1 MKSLSSESGHHLIAV
16 SSFSYKCYFRIFRF
30 PVETDT
36 NSKIRI
42 LAIGRSGFD
51 SRIRWF
57 GRRFD
62 THWPLIGTPFHH
74 NPTPNN
80 VCNSYNAGTSQKEV
94 GKLEILF
101 SSAEGGTAGKNID
114 HCLSYFVIDCQEEK
128 GLEHAVHS
136 WDEEGPEKAKS

>member
-1 MKSLSSESGHHLIAV
+1 MAWSGARAFAFVFKNGPDQNVNMSI
-16 SSFSYKCYFRIFRF
+16 
-30 PVETDT
+30 
-36 NSKIRI
+36 
-42 LAIGRSGFD
+42 
-51 SRIRWF
+51 
-57 GRRFD
+57 
-62 THWPLIGTPFHH
+62 WPLIGTPFHH